1 MKELYEQLSE
11 TYDLM
16 IDWPKRLRR
25 EAFLYRTV
33 FRFNRC
39 LRVLDAAC
47 GTGMHA
53 RLFAKMGLAV
63 AASNPVPEMIAVTR
77 RNLGDLCADQRSAA
91 PGRARLA
98 VACFDE
104 LPEKCPGPHD
114 VVTCVGNS
122 LPHVL
127 TGGDLRRS
135 LAAMYA
141 VLRDGGLVILH
152 GNNYDEIVGND
163 DRLMPLRAVRR
174 QRREYLFLRL
184 LEGQPPILTFH
195 VLTLVKERGK
205 WTMSANRTQ
214 HRALFRGVLE
224 KALADVGFCHPEFY
238 GAWDFSPFEP
248 LKSDHCI
255 AIARKRIAGKVPI
268 FKEPMSAVNRVII
281 RDNGEPLVDLEQRLP
296 GLVYKERPCLVRAT
310 VAEMLAKA
318 QSSLPAGLRLRMSQ
332 AYRSLE
338 RQQKLYR
345 DVYEKRKAE
354 HPAWSEAQL
363 RRAVNKYVAPPDAKA
378 PPGHSTGGAV
388 DLSIADA
395 EGRDLDMTSPFEFG
409 IKGAAT
415 YSPDI
420 SPQTRANR
428 QILINAMSATGF
440 SNCADEWW
448 HWSYGDS
455 AWAARTGRHACCYG
469 AAKTPQRL

>member
-1 MKELYEQLSE
+1 MKELYEELSE

-33 FRFNRC
+33 FRFNRA
-39 LRVLDAAC
+39 LRVLDSAC

-53 RLFAKMGLAV
+53 RLFAKMGMAV
-63 AASNPVPEMIAVTR
+63 TASDPVPEMIEVTR
-77 RNLGDLCADQRSAA
+77 RNLGDLCAD
-91 PGRARLA
+91 LA
-98 VACFDE
+98 VARFDE

-127 TGGDLRRS
+127 TNEDLRKGLTS
-135 LAAMYA
+135 MYA
-141 VLRDGGLVILH
+141 VLRDGGVVIIH
-152 GNNYDEIVGND
+152 GNNYDKIVGND
-163 DRLMPLRAVRR
+163 DRVMPLHAVR
-174 QRREYLFLRL
+174 QKGREYLFLRIF
-184 LEGQPPILTFH
+184 EGQPPVLTFH
-195 VLTLVKERGK
+195 VLTLRKEGGA
-205 WTMSANRTQ
+205 WTQSANKTQ
-214 HRALFRGVLE
+214 HRALFRDVLE
-224 KALADVGFCHPEFY
+224 KALLDVGFCYPEFY

-248 LKSDHCI
+248 LKSDHLI
-255 AIARKRIAGKVPI
+255 AIARKRIKGQVPL
-268 FKEPMSAVNRVII
+268 FKEPMSAVNRVIV

-345 DVYEKRKAE
+345 DVYEERKSE
-354 HPAWSEAQL
+354 HPTWSEAQL

-420 SPQTRANR
+420 SPQARANR
-428 QILINAMSATGF
+428 QILILAMSAAGF

-469 AAKTPQRL
+469 AAKRPEK